1 MDTEMIHKNTMC
13 AFYIGNSITQA
24 ARTRI
29 SSLLGIQI
37 GGGQGGSDRAWED
50 RVVRVD
56 RRQT

>member
-29 SSLLGIQI
+29 SSLLGIQM
-37 GGGQGGSDRAWED
+37 GGGGGAGW
-50 RVVRVD
+50 
-56 RRQT
+56 Q